1 MIDIG
6 DSFDGDG
13 VDGDGVDGDG
23 DGVDGDSVMMMVM
36 VMLDDGE

>member
-6 DSFDGDG
+6 DSF
-13 VDGDGVDGDG
+13 DGDGVDGDG

>member
-6 DSFDGDG
+6 YSFDGDG